1 MSRYGDDDDDD
12 EEINNF
18 EESFKKVASG
28 IIIKVGEIE
37 IPVLVLPGDSRA
49 RMQARCRRG
58 ASLARLFELMLKIDL
73 DNGESITEN
82 ASGVL
87 IGLLIKTMGREGF
100 EYIYKDVLGG
110 WFYFGHLAKI
120 RRFGGEN
127 ELNEPENG
135 IAFVPPEIIDILWEM
150 DNFDFS
156 DLMKAVSEK
165 VHEAYSEEKEESI
178 EDILIKLKNMIS
190 DDKDED
196 DTNVEDKKPS
206 ISRWKKDTD

>member
-18 EESFKKVASG
+18 EESFKKVAGG

-73 DNGESITEN
+73 DNGEPITEN

-87 IGLLIKTMGREGF
+87 VCLLIKTMGREGF
-100 EYIYKDVLGG
+100 ERIYKDVLGG
-110 WFYFGHLAKI
+110 WFYFGHIAKI

-127 ELNEPENG
+127 ELNEPEKG
-135 IAFVPPEIIDILWEM
+135 IAFVPPEIVDILWEM

-165 VHEAYSEEKEESI
+165 VHEAYSKEEESI

-190 DDKDED
+190 DDKDD
-196 DTNVEDKKPS
+196 DDDKGEDKRPS
-206 ISRWKKDTD
+206 IRRWTKDTD